1 MLGEVILA
9 IIAAVIGGLSLSI
22 QKLGLD
28 KVKKIR
34 PKDLIKSK
42 TWIAGILL
50 ALTGFTIYIYALSVG
65 KIAIIQ
71 PLMETAMVFSI
82 IFNYLLF
89 REKLSRFEGFCFIL
103 VFIGI
108 ILIAFGG

>member
-9 IIAAVIGGLSLSI
+9 IIAAVIGGLSLSL

-28 KVKKIR
+28 KIDKIR
-34 PKDLIKSK
+34 PKYLIKSK
-42 TWIAGILL
+42 IWIAGILL
-50 ALTGFTIYIYALSVG
+50 ALTAFTIYIFALSIG

-71 PLMETAMVFSI
+71 PLMETAMVFTI

-89 REKLSRFEGFCFIL
+89 REKLDRFEIICFLLIFVGIL
-103 VFIGI
+103 
-108 ILIAFGG
+108 LIAFGG

>member
-1 MLGEVILA
+1 MLGEVVLA
-9 IIAAVIGGLSLSI
+9 IIAAVIGGLSLSL

-28 KVKKIR
+28 RIRMVR
-34 PKDLIKSK
+34 PKYLIKSK
-42 TWIAGILL
+42 IWLAGILL
-50 ALTGFTIYIYALSVG
+50 ALTSFTVYIFALSMG

-71 PLMETAMVFSI
+71 PLMETAMIFSI

-89 REKLSRFEGFCFIL
+89 REKLSRFEIICFSL

-108 ILIAFGG
+108 LIVAFGG